1 MPALLWD
8 ASALAKRYSPE
19 VGSDTVDAL
28 FDAEPPVPMI
38 LTLSGYAE
46 TYSVLLRKQNRGDI
60 SAATFAAARSALR
73 SEVIDAPEVHLLM
86 VEEDDILDS
95 IDLMDRHNLNA
106 LDAAILAAYLRYST
120 SPTVGTGC
128 VLVAAD
134 QRLLRAAQSEGLSIL
149 NPETLPAAEVAR
161 LLASP

>member
-28 FDAEPPVPMI
+28 FAASPPAQMI
-38 LTLSGYAE
+38 LTFLGYAE
-46 TYSVLLRKQNRGDI
+46 TYSVLLRKQNRGTI
-60 SAATFAAARSALR
+60 SPATFSAARSALR
-73 SEVIDAPEVHLLM
+73 SEVIDAPGFDLLI
-86 VEEDDILDS
+86 VDEDDILSS

-106 LDAAILAAYLRYST
+106 SDAAILAAYLRCAT
-120 SPTVGTGC
+120 SPMRGAGC

-134 QRLLRAAQSEGLSIL
+134 QRFLRAGQSEGLSVL
-149 NPETLPAAEVAR
+149 NPEGFPAADVAT
-161 LLASP
+161 LLASL